1 VILSHDNYILFVSLM
16 TGLVAAY
23 WVVVDSYRLYAAWR
37 DPDDHPAVRR
47 DRLFGSSLGIVI
59 GVMGVAGVLAYHYG

>member
-1 VILSHDNYILFVSLM
+1 MILSHDNYILFVSLM

-23 WVVVDSYRLYAAWR
+23 WVVVDTVRLRAAWR
-37 DPDDHPAVRR
+37 DTGDDRAVRR

-59 GVMGVAGVLAYHYG
+59 GVMGVAGVLAYHYA